1 MVMLLLCVITAGAAM
16 ALVPVGVVVKLFPV
30 VIITVAGAAALAAII
45 STSQGAPDSA
55 SLVGLGPD
63 VMGWV
68 LIARVVLPPT
78 LVVIS
83 LLPLLGAG
91 SDPDAVDS
99 ARVANSNIWVFIPLV
114 IGFIY
119 LRTRKPKHL

>member
-1 MVMLLLCVITAGAAM
+1 
-16 ALVPVGVVVKLFPV
+16 VVVKLFPV

-68 LIARVVLPPT
+68 LIARVVLPPA

-91 SDPDAVDS
+91 SDPEAVDS